1 MAAVSRSPAAIY
13 MYICP
18 PPCQRTVSG
27 DSLSGTD
34 TTVALLHDCNGQ
46 QNVRENLF
54 DKSPSS
60 IFLPAVRLV
69 IGWVNLAD
77 FSRPIVQ
84 IPFFLSLAIFLS
96 LLLRHP
102 QNETDFTHSPNQTAV
117 WLIVFILSRGGERV

>member
-1 MAAVSRSPAAIY
+1 

-54 DKSPSS
+54 DKSS
-60 IFLPAVRLV
+60 IFLPAVRLI
-69 IGWVNLAD
+69 IGWVNHAD
-77 FSRPIVQ
+77 FSRPMVQ
-84 IPFFLSLAIFLS
+84 IPFFLSLAICLS
-96 LLLRHP
+96 LLLPHP
-102 QNETDFTHSPNQTAV
+102 QNETDFTHSQRAV
-117 WLIVFILSRGGERV
+117 SLITFIGPDRCLALFQIRALREDPTISK